1 MITLQPWG
9 LRCRYISLPP
19 ATWSNVDKCAILK
32 SCLGVGKETV
42 STVSYLTFFFGEWS
56 DFVNEFIDVEFPGRA
71 RIDLTMWVLTCCT
84 EMMQWGM
91 NRKENG

>member
-1 MITLQPWG
+1 ML
-9 LRCRYISLPP
+9 
-19 ATWSNVDKCAILK
+19 
-32 SCLGVGKETV
+32 
-42 STVSYLTFFFGEWS
+42 YLTFFFGEWS